1 MHLNANCLRNLKM
14 PNTAHS
20 THKRLLF
27 LAPLCSLTLVAAMAF
42 FAVPTAQAQALQT
55 VVVKSSSQS
64 LGGAYE
70 GLVEAV
76 RQTTLAAQVPAS
88 IEQVA
93 VKVGDRVKAG
103 QVLVRLDARAAHQ
116 GTLANQAQVGAAKA
130 GLDAATRELER
141 KRQLVAKNYISQAAL
156 EQAEAQ
162 YKVAKA
168 QVEAQSAQV
177 GVSLSQAG
185 FYQVLAPY
193 AGIVSAVSVEKGDM
207 AMPGRALVSLYDPSR
222 LRVTAAIPVT
232 AATTLQGQQAAQIE
246 LEIPGLPS
254 TIHPKAIE
262 LLPTVDPQSL
272 TRQLRAEV
280 GAEGANLVP
289 GMFARVLMPAQVGA
303 PNAVSQGR
311 VQIPLK
317 ALVRRSE
324 MVGVYVVNAQGK
336 ALLRQVRLGSVR
348 GDEVEVL
355 AGLQAGERIATEPQR
370 AARQP

>member
-1 MHLNANCLRNLKM
+1 MLNKLTPSPVL
-14 PNTAHS
+14 
-20 THKRLLF
+20 THFGWTR
-27 LAPLCSLTLVAAMAF
+27 SLVAMAF
-42 FAVPTAQAQALQT
+42 LSAACLAPAHSAGLQT
-55 VVVKSSSQS
+55 VVVAASAQ
-64 LGGAYE
+64 GAGNAYE
-70 GLVEAV
+70 GVVEAV

-103 QVLVRLDARAAHQ
+103 QLLVRLDARAADQ
-116 GTLANQAQVGAAKA
+116 GTSANLAQVGAARA

-168 QVEAQSAQV
+168 QVDAQSAQV
-177 GVSLSQAG
+177 GVSQAQAG
-185 FYQVLAPY
+185 FYQVRAPY

-222 LRVTAAIPVT
+222 LRVTAGVPASALVGQNAGPVQLEIAGVAGSPIT
-232 AATTLQGQQAAQIE
+232 AAAT
-246 LEIPGLPS
+246 
-254 TIHPKAIE
+254 E

-272 TRQLRAEV
+272 TRQLRAELPSGV
-280 GAEGANLVP
+280 QGVVP
-289 GMFARVLMPAQVGA
+289 GLFARVRLPGAAPATGA
-303 PNAVSQGR
+303 KPLLRVPVKAV
-311 VQIPLK
+311 
-317 ALVRRSE
+317 VRRSE

-336 ALLRQVRLGSVR
+336 ALLRQVRLGPVT

-355 AGLQAGERIATEPQR
+355 AGLEAGERVAVDGGL